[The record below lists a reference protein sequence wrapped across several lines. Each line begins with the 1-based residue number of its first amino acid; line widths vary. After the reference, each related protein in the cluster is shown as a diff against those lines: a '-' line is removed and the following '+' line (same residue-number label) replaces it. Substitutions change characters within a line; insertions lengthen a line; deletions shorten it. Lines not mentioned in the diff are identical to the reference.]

1 MTDFLDGLGDVL
13 ISGAKGAAAGAALGP
28 IGAGAGG
35 LIGLAS
41 SLVPHVFGADA
52 QAALSAAAKVATGA
66 DDEASQ
72 VQILSTDSAAL
83 AAYKVQAL
91 KIAAD
96 REQAQLDAQTDQI
109 TASFGDV
116 ADARQQTVNL
126 AKTGSQISWGAPAVS
141 IVVVIGLFASFAGL
155 LWVKRIDDAGVAAMI
170 NTIIGAL
177 VLAFGGIVR
186 YWTGGAQ
193 DAVSSARKTE
203 IIAQSMP
210 ASALPKPL
218 AVAPAA
224 DVKN

>member
-1 MTDFLDGLGDVL
+1 MSMIDDALAGL
-13 ISGAKGAAAGAALGP
+13 AKGAAIGSVVPGVGTA

-52 QAALSAAAKVATGA
+52 TPILAAAAKAITGA
-66 DDEASQ
+66 GDEASQ

-83 AAYKVQAL
+83 AQFKVQAL
-91 KIAAD
+91 QIAAN

-218 AVAPAA
+218 AVVPAT